1 MEQNMTEITLQ
12 VQGKKWYQ
20 SKTIWFNIGTASLEV
35 LQLVGTMGLLPPGTL
50 LLINGVGNI
59 LLRTVTDQPLAMGQ
73 EPRKIQALMSRPD
86 TRRFMEMPRGG

>member
-12 VQGKKWYQ
+12 VQGKKWWE
-20 SKTIWFNIGTASLEV
+20 SKTIWLNVGTVSLEV

-73 EPRKIQALMSRPD
+73 EPRKIQALMSVPD